1 MDADQLTLREM
12 TFEGIPYDDD
22 WLVIW
27 RGLAVGRI
35 LKQSGGAYGKPN
47 WFWSITYGGTV
58 TPARGSGVA
67 TDLKDGKAGSR
78 QRKPSCGIG

>member
-1 MDADQLTLREM
+1 LINVSSHYRESHLDADQLTLREM

-35 LKQSGGAYGKPN
+35 LKQSGGAYGN
-47 WFWSITYGGTV
+47 RIGFG
-58 TPARGSGVA
+58 R
-67 TDLKDGKAGSR
+67 SR
-78 QRKPSCGIG
+78 TAAL